1 MQRDS
6 TRSTSMANID
16 IAKRVYDHTFKM
28 DPIVRS
34 ILDTDVYKLLMLQ
47 TILQEWRDIPVT
59 FSLINRSQ
67 TVKLADEIDEAE
79 LREQLDHART
89 VRLSKKESIWLA
101 GNTFYGKERL
111 FTAEFL
117 QWLKEFQLPE
127 FELTTQDGQYLI
139 DIHGSWAEASLWEI
153 PLLTIISELRSRSAM
168 RGMGRF
174 EVDVTYARAKA
185 KMWEKVLRLK
195 ELPNLHIAD
204 FGTRRRHS
212 FLWQRWC
219 VDALKEGLG
228 SNFIGTSN
236 VLLAMDHDL
245 EAIGTNAHEL
255 PMAVATL
262 SSDDNELAESP
273 YKILESWQ
281 KTYDSNLLIVLPD
294 TYGTTRF
301 LQNAPEWVADW
312 KGFRIDS
319 KDPIEGGEE
328 LIAWWKQR
336 SVDPKDKLIIFS
348 DGLDI
353 DTIES
358 TYHHFEGRVRTS
370 FGWGTN
376 LTNDFRDCAPYPND
390 NLKAFSVVVKIT
402 AANNKPTVKLSDNL
416 AKATGPDDE
425 INRYLRVFG
434 REQLTETKVLV

>member
-1 MQRDS
+1 MIH
-6 TRSTSMANID
+6 ID
-16 IAKRVYDHTFKM
+16 IAKRVYDHTFKH

-47 TILQEWRDIPVT
+47 TIWQEWRDIPVT
-59 FSLINRSQ
+59 FSLINRSK
-67 TVKLADEIDEAE
+67 TVRLAEEIDEVE
-79 LREQLDHART
+79 LREQLEHART
-89 VRLSKKESIWLA
+89 VKLTKKENIWLA

-111 FTAEFL
+111 FSADFL
-117 QWLKEFQLPE
+117 QWLKDYQLPE
-127 FELTTQDGQYLI
+127 FELAKNNGQYTI
-139 DIHGSWAEASLWEI
+139 DVRGSWAEVSLWEI
-153 PLLTIISELRSRSAM
+153 PLLAIISELRSRAAM

-185 KMWEKVLRLK
+185 KMWEKVLKLK
-195 ELPNLHIAD
+195 KLPDLRIAD

-228 SNFIGTSN
+228 NNFVGTSN

-255 PMAVATL
+255 PMVAAALTNNDEDL
-262 SSDDNELAESP
+262 KKAP
-273 YKILESWQ
+273 YRILESWQ
-281 KTYDSNLLIVLPD
+281 KTYDGNLLIVLPD
-294 TYGTTRF
+294 AYGTTRF
-301 LQNAPEWVADW
+301 LEDAPEWVADW
-312 KGFRIDS
+312 SGFRIDS

-328 LIAWWKQR
+328 IIAWWKKMGR
-336 SVDPKDKLIIFS
+336 DPKDKLVIFS

-358 TYHHFEGRVRTS
+358 TYNHFNGKVRTS

-376 LTNDFRDCAPYPND
+376 LTNDFRDCAPYRND
-390 NLKAFSVVVKIT
+390 NLKAFSVVCKVT
-402 AANNKPTVKLSDNL
+402 EADGKPTVKLSDNL
-416 AKATGPDDE
+416 AKATGPKSEVD
-425 INRYLRVFG
+425 RYLRVFG
-434 REQLTETKVLV
+434 NEQLTSTDVHV

>member
-1 MQRDS
+1 ME
-6 TRSTSMANID
+6 NINF
-16 IAKRVYDHTFKM
+16 AKRVYDHTFKL

-59 FSLINRSQ
+59 FSLINRSK
-67 TVKLADEIDEAE
+67 TVRLADEINEAE
-79 LREQLDHART
+79 LREQLEHART
-89 VRLSKKESIWLA
+89 VRLTKKESIWLA

-111 FTAEFL
+111 FNANFL
-117 QWLKEFQLPE
+117 QWLKDYQLPE
-127 FELTTQDGQYLI
+127 FELAKRDGQYII
-139 DIHGSWAEASLWEI
+139 DIHGTWAETSLWEI

-195 ELPNLHIAD
+195 QLPNLKIAD

-219 VDALKEGLG
+219 VDALKEGLDQ
-228 SNFIGTSN
+228 NFIGTSN

-262 SSDDNELAESP
+262 ASNDQELATSP
-273 YKILESWQ
+273 YQVLESWQ
-281 KTYDSNLLIVLPD
+281 KTYDSNLLVVLPD

-301 LQNAPEWVADW
+301 LKDAPDWVADW

-319 KDPIEGGEE
+319 KEPIEGGEE
-328 LIAWWKQR
+328 IIAWWKKKGI
-336 SVDPKDKLIIFS
+336 DPKEKLVIFS

-353 DTIES
+353 ETIES
-358 TYHHFEGRVRTS
+358 TYKHFEGRTRTS

-376 LTNDFRDCAPYPND
+376 LTNDFRDCAPYGNET
-390 NLKAFSVVVKIT
+390 LRAFSVVVKIT
-402 AANNKPTVKLSDNL
+402 SANGEPTVKLSDNL
-416 AKATGPDDE
+416 AKATGPQSE
-425 INRYLRVFG
+425 IERYLKVFG
-434 REQLTETKVLV
+434 HENRSEMEVDV

>member
-1 MQRDS
+1 
-6 TRSTSMANID
+6 MANID

-47 TILQEWRDIPVT
+47 TIHREWRDIPVT
-59 FSLINRSQ
+59 FSLINRSK
-67 TVKLADEIDEAE
+67 TVRLADDIDEAE
-79 LREQLDHART
+79 LREQLEHART
-89 VRLSKKESIWLA
+89 IRLTKKESIWLA

-117 QWLKEFQLPE
+117 QWLKEYQLPE
-127 FELTTQDGQYLI
+127 FELAKRDGQYII
-139 DIHGSWAEASLWEI
+139 DIHGTWAETSLWEI
-153 PLLTIISELRSRSAM
+153 PLLAIISELRSRATM

-195 ELPNLHIAD
+195 KLPNLNIAD

-228 SNFIGTSN
+228 DNFTGTSN
-236 VLLAMDHDL
+236 VLLAMDLDL

-262 SSDDNELAESP
+262 SNNDEELATSP
-273 YKILESWQ
+273 YKVLESWQ

-301 LQNAPEWVADW
+301 LQNAPDWVADW

-319 KDPIEGGEE
+319 KEPIEGGEE
-328 LIAWWKQR
+328 IVSWWQKKG
-336 SVDPKDKLIIFS
+336 VDPRDKLIIFS

-358 TYHHFEGRVRTS
+358 TYHHFDGRVRTS

-376 LTNDFRDCAPYPND
+376 LTNDFRDCAPYQND
-390 NLKAFSVVVKIT
+390 NLKAFSLVVKIT
-402 AANNKPTVKLSDNL
+402 SANGIPTVKLSDNL
-416 AKATGPDDE
+416 AKATGPE
-425 INRYLRVFG
+425 SEVKRYLQVFG
-434 REQLTETKVLV
+434 HEDRAEIAVEV

>member
-1 MQRDS
+1 
-6 TRSTSMANID
+6 MANID

-47 TILQEWRDIPVT
+47 TIHREWRDIPVT
-59 FSLINRSQ
+59 FSLINRSK
-67 TVKLADEIDEAE
+67 TVRLADDIDEGE
-79 LREQLDHART
+79 LREQLEHART
-89 VRLSKKESIWLA
+89 IRLTKKESIWLA

-117 QWLKEFQLPE
+117 QWLKDYQLPG
-127 FELTTQDGQYLI
+127 FELARRDGQYII
-139 DIHGSWAEASLWEI
+139 DIHGTWAETSLWEI
-153 PLLTIISELRSRSAM
+153 PLLAIISELRSRATM

-195 ELPNLHIAD
+195 ELPGLSIAD

-228 SNFIGTSN
+228 QNFTGTSN

-262 SSDDNELAESP
+262 SGNDEELADSP
-273 YKILESWQ
+273 YQVLERWQ
-281 KTYDSNLLIVLPD
+281 QTYDSNLLIVLPD

-319 KDPIEGGEE
+319 KEPVAGGEE
-328 LIAWWKQR
+328 IIAWWEKMG
-336 SVDPKDKLIIFS
+336 VDPEDKLLIFS

-358 TYHHFEGRVRTS
+358 AYHHFDGRVRTS

-376 LTNDFRDCAPYPND
+376 LTNDFRECAPYQNN
-390 NLKAFSVVVKIT
+390 NLAPFSLVVKLT
-402 AANNKPTVKLSDNL
+402 AANGKPTVKLSDNP
-416 AKATGPDDE
+416 AKATGPDSE
-425 INRYLRVFG
+425 INRYLKIFG
-434 REQLTETKVLV
+434 HEDHTELEVDV

>member
-1 MQRDS
+1 
-6 TRSTSMANID
+6 MANID
-16 IAKRVYDHTFKM
+16 FAKRVYDHTFKM

-59 FSLINRSQ
+59 FSLINRSK

-79 LREQLDHART
+79 LREQLEHART
-89 VRLSKKESIWLA
+89 VRLTKKESIWLA

-111 FTAEFL
+111 FNAEFL
-117 QWLKEFQLPE
+117 QWLKDYQLPE
-127 FELTTQDGQYLI
+127 FELAKRDGQYII
-139 DIHGSWAEASLWEI
+139 DIHGTWAETSLWEI
-153 PLLTIISELRSRSAM
+153 PLLTIISELRSRAAM

-195 ELPNLHIAD
+195 QLPNLKIAD

-228 SNFIGTSN
+228 QNFIGTSN

-262 SSDDNELAESP
+262 SNSDEELAESP
-273 YKILESWQ
+273 YKVLESWQ

-301 LQNAPEWVADW
+301 LQDAPDWVADW

-319 KDPIEGGEE
+319 KEPIEGGEE
-328 LIAWWKQR
+328 IINWWKEKG
-336 SVDPKDKLIIFS
+336 VDPKDKLVIFS

-353 DTIES
+353 ETIES
-358 TYHHFEGRVRTS
+358 TYKHFEGKVRTS

-376 LTNDFRDCAPYPND
+376 LTNDFRDCAPYENE
-390 NLKAFSVVVKIT
+390 NLRAFSVVVKIT
-402 AANNKPTVKLSDNL
+402 SANGEPTVKLSDNL
-416 AKATGPDDE
+416 AKATGPQSE
-425 INRYLRVFG
+425 IDRYLKVFG
-434 REQLTETKVLV
+434 HENRAQVEVEV

>member
-1 MQRDS
+1 
-6 TRSTSMANID
+6 MANID

-34 ILDTDVYKLLMLQ
+34 LLDTDVYKLLMLQ
-47 TILQEWRDIPVT
+47 TIHREWRDTPVT
-59 FSLINRSQ
+59 FSLINRSK
-67 TVKLADEIDEAE
+67 TVRLADDIDEAE
-79 LREQLDHART
+79 LREQLEYART
-89 VRLSKKESIWLA
+89 IRLTKKESIWLA

-117 QWLKEFQLPE
+117 QWLKEYQLPE
-127 FELTTQDGQYLI
+127 FELAKRDGQYII
-139 DIHGSWAEASLWEI
+139 DIHGTWAETSLWEI
-153 PLLTIISELRSRSAM
+153 PLLAIISELRSRATM

-195 ELPNLHIAD
+195 NLPNLNIAD

-228 SNFIGTSN
+228 HNFTGTSN

-262 SSDDNELAESP
+262 ANTDKQLAESP
-273 YKILESWQ
+273 YKVLESWQ

-301 LQNAPEWVADW
+301 LQDAPDWVADW

-319 KDPIEGGEE
+319 KEPIEGGEE
-328 LIAWWKQR
+328 IINWWQKKGI
-336 SVDPKDKLIIFS
+336 DPKDRLIIFS

-358 TYHHFEGRVRTS
+358 TYHHFDGRVRTS

-390 NLKAFSVVVKIT
+390 NLSAFSLVVKLT
-402 AANNKPTVKLSDNL
+402 SANGEPTVKLSDNL
-416 AKATGPDDE
+416 AKATGPDSE
-425 INRYLRVFG
+425 IKRYLQVFG
-434 REQLTETKVLV
+434 HEDRTDIQVEV

>member
-1 MQRDS
+1 MVH
-6 TRSTSMANID
+6 ID
-16 IAKRVYDHTFKM
+16 IAKRVYDHTFKL

-47 TILQEWRDIPVT
+47 TIWQEWRDIPVT
-59 FSLINRSQ
+59 FSLINRSK
-67 TVKLADEIDEAE
+67 TVRLAEEIDEAE

-89 VRLSKKESIWLA
+89 VKLTKKENIWLA

-111 FTAEFL
+111 FGAEFL
-117 QWLKEFQLPE
+117 QWLKSYQLPE
-127 FELTTQDGQYLI
+127 FELEKRDGQYVI
-139 DIHGSWAEASLWEI
+139 DIHGTWAEVSLWEI
-153 PLLTIISELRSRSAM
+153 PLLAIISELRSRSAM

-185 KMWEKVLRLK
+185 KMWEKVLRLA
-195 ELPNLHIAD
+195 NLENLRIAD

-255 PMAVATL
+255 PMVAAAL
-262 SSDDNELAESP
+262 ANSDTDLAKAP
-273 YKILESWQ
+273 YEVLESWQ

-294 TYGTTRF
+294 AYGTSRF
-301 LQNAPEWVADW
+301 LKEAPEWVADW
-312 KGFRIDS
+312 SGFRIDS
-319 KDPIEGGEE
+319 KEPIEGGEE
-328 LIAWWKQR
+328 IISWWEKMGK
-336 SVDPKDKLIIFS
+336 DPRDKIIIFS

-376 LTNDFRDCAPYPND
+376 LTNDFRDCAPYRND
-390 NLKAFSVVVKIT
+390 NLKAFSVVCKVT
-402 AANNKPTVKLSDNL
+402 QADGKPTVKLSDNL
-416 AKATGPDDE
+416 AKATGPQE
-425 INRYLRVFG
+425 EVNRYLRVFG
-434 REQLTETKVLV
+434 REHLTTAEVLV

>member
-1 MQRDS
+1 
-6 TRSTSMANID
+6 MANID
-16 IAKRVYDHTFKM
+16 FAKRVYDHTFKM

-47 TILQEWRDIPVT
+47 TILQEWRDMPVT

-67 TVKLADEIDEAE
+67 SVKLADNIDEAE
-79 LREQLDHART
+79 LREQLEHART
-89 VRLSKKESIWLA
+89 IKLSKKESIWLA

-111 FTAEFL
+111 FTEDFL
-117 QWLKEFQLPE
+117 KWLKEYQLPE
-127 FELTTQDGQYLI
+127 FELTKKDGQYII
-139 DIHGSWAEASLWEI
+139 DIHGTWAETSLWEI

-195 ELPNLHIAD
+195 NLPNLKIAD

-262 SSDDNELAESP
+262 SADDSALAQSP
-273 YKILESWQ
+273 YKVLESWQ

-301 LQNAPEWVADW
+301 LEYAPDW
-312 KGFRIDS
+312 LTGWRGFRIDS
-319 KDPIEGGEE
+319 KDPVEGGEE
-328 LIAWWKQR
+328 LINWWKSR
-336 SVDPKDKLIIFS
+336 GINPKDKLIIFS

-358 TYHHFEGRVRTS
+358 TYHHFDGKVQTS

-390 NLKAFSVVVKIT
+390 DLSAFSVVVKIT
-402 AANNKPTVKLSDNL
+402 AANGKPTVKLSDNL
-416 AKATGPDDE
+416 AKATGPEAE
-425 INRYLRVFG
+425 IKRYLEVFG
-434 REQLTETKVLV
+434 REQLTKKAVEV

>member
-1 MQRDS
+1 MIH
-6 TRSTSMANID
+6 ID
-16 IAKRVYDHTFKM
+16 IAKRVYDHTFKH

-47 TILQEWRDIPVT
+47 TIWQEWRDIPVT
-59 FSLINRSQ
+59 FSLINRSKS
-67 TVKLADEIDEAE
+67 VRLAEEIDEVE
-79 LREQLDHART
+79 LREQLEHART
-89 VRLSKKESIWLA
+89 VKLTKKENIWLA

-111 FTAEFL
+111 FSADFL
-117 QWLKEFQLPE
+117 QWLKDYQLPE
-127 FELTTQDGQYLI
+127 FELAKNNGQYTI
-139 DIHGSWAEASLWEI
+139 DVRGSWAEVSLWEI
-153 PLLTIISELRSRSAM
+153 PLLAIISELRSRAAM

-185 KMWEKVLRLK
+185 KMWEKVLKLK
-195 ELPNLHIAD
+195 KLPDLRIAD

-228 SNFIGTSN
+228 NNFVGTSN

-255 PMAVATL
+255 PMVAAALTNNDEDL
-262 SSDDNELAESP
+262 KQAP
-273 YKILESWQ
+273 YRILESWQ
-281 KTYDSNLLIVLPD
+281 KTYDGNLLIVLPD
-294 TYGTTRF
+294 AYGTTRF
-301 LQNAPEWVADW
+301 LQDAPEWVADW
-312 KGFRIDS
+312 SGFRIDS

-328 LIAWWKQR
+328 IIAWWKKMGR
-336 SVDPKDKLIIFS
+336 DPKDKLVIFS

-358 TYHHFEGRVRTS
+358 TYNHFNGKVRTS

-376 LTNDFRDCAPYPND
+376 LTNDFRDCAPYRND
-390 NLKAFSVVVKIT
+390 NLKAFSVVCKVT
-402 AANNKPTVKLSDNL
+402 EADGKPTVKLSDNL
-416 AKATGPDDE
+416 AKATGPKSEVD
-425 INRYLRVFG
+425 RYLRVFG
-434 REQLTETKVLV
+434 NEHLTSTDVQV

>member
-1 MQRDS
+1 MVH
-6 TRSTSMANID
+6 ID
-16 IAKRVYDHTFKM
+16 IAKRVYDHTFKL

-47 TILQEWRDIPVT
+47 TIWQEWRDIPVT
-59 FSLINRSQ
+59 FSLINRSK
-67 TVKLADEIDEAE
+67 TVRLAEEIDEAE

-89 VRLSKKESIWLA
+89 VKLTKKENIWLA

-111 FTAEFL
+111 FGAEFL
-117 QWLKEFQLPE
+117 QWLKSYQLPE
-127 FELTTQDGQYLI
+127 FELEKRDGQYVI
-139 DIHGSWAEASLWEI
+139 DIHGTWAEVSLWEI
-153 PLLTIISELRSRSAM
+153 PLLAIISELRSRSAM

-185 KMWEKVLRLK
+185 KMWEKVLRLA
-195 ELPNLHIAD
+195 NLENLRIAD

-255 PMAVATL
+255 PMVAAAL
-262 SSDDNELAESP
+262 ANSDTDLAKAP
-273 YKILESWQ
+273 YEVLESWQ

-294 TYGTTRF
+294 AYGTSRF
-301 LQNAPEWVADW
+301 LKQAPEWVADW
-312 KGFRIDS
+312 SGFRIDS
-319 KDPIEGGEE
+319 KEPIEGGEE
-328 LIAWWKQR
+328 IISWWEKMGK
-336 SVDPKDKLIIFS
+336 DPRDKIIIFS

-376 LTNDFRDCAPYPND
+376 LTNDFRDCAPYRND
-390 NLKAFSVVVKIT
+390 NLKAFSVVCKVT
-402 AANNKPTVKLSDNL
+402 QADGKPTVKLSDNL
-416 AKATGPDDE
+416 AKATGPQE
-425 INRYLRVFG
+425 EVNRYLRVFG
-434 REQLTETKVLV
+434 REHLTTAEVLV

>member
-1 MQRDS
+1 
-6 TRSTSMANID
+6 MANID
-16 IAKRVYDHTFKM
+16 IAKRVHDHTFKM

-59 FSLINRSQ
+59 FSLINRSK
-67 TVKLADEIDEAE
+67 TVKLADDINEVE
-79 LREQLDHART
+79 LRDQLEHART
-89 VRLSKKESIWLA
+89 VRLTKKESIWLA

-117 QWLKEFQLPE
+117 QWLKDYQLPE
-127 FELTTQDGQYLI
+127 FELAKHDGQYII
-139 DIHGSWAEASLWEI
+139 DIHGSWADVSLWEI
-153 PLLTIISELRSRSAM
+153 PLLTIISELRSRAAM

-195 ELPNLHIAD
+195 QLPNLRIAD

-228 SNFIGTSN
+228 QNFIGTSN

-255 PMAVATL
+255 PMAVAAL
-262 SSDDNELAESP
+262 ADNDTALANSP
-273 YKILESWQ
+273 YKVLESWQ

-301 LQNAPEWVADW
+301 LQNAPKWVADW

-328 LIAWWKQR
+328 IIAWWEKMG
-336 SVDPKDKLIIFS
+336 VDPSNKLIIFS

-353 DTIES
+353 ETIES

-376 LTNDFRDCAPYPND
+376 LTNDFRDCAPYTND
-390 NLKAFSVVVKIT
+390 SLKAFSVVVKIT
-402 AANNKPTVKLSDNL
+402 SANGKPTVKLSDNL
-416 AKATGPDDE
+416 AKATGPESE
-425 INRYLRVFG
+425 INKYLKVFG
-434 REQLTETKVLV
+434 HEHLSEKEVFV

>member
-1 MQRDS
+1 MS
-6 TRSTSMANID
+6 NID
-16 IAKRVYDHTFKM
+16 FAQRVYDHTFKM

-47 TILQEWRDIPVT
+47 TIQQEWQDIPVT
-59 FSLINRSQ
+59 FSLINRST
-67 TVKLADEIDEAE
+67 TVRLAEEIDETE
-79 LREQLDHART
+79 LREQLEHART

-101 GNTFYGKERL
+101 GNTFYGQERL
-111 FTAEFL
+111 FNAEFL
-117 QWLKEFQLPE
+117 QWLRDYQLPE
-127 FELTTQDGQYLI
+127 FELAKRDGQYVI
-139 DIHGSWAEASLWEI
+139 DIHGTWAETSLWEI
-153 PLLTIISELRSRSAM
+153 PLLTIISELRSRAAL

-195 ELPNLHIAD
+195 QLPNLKIAD

-219 VDALKEGLG
+219 VDALKEGLND
-228 SNFIGTSN
+228 NFIGTSN

-262 SSDDNELAESP
+262 SNNDEELAKSP
-273 YKILESWQ
+273 YRVLESWQ

-301 LQNAPEWVADW
+301 LEDAPDWVGNW

-319 KDPIEGGEE
+319 KEPIAGGEE
-328 LIAWWKQR
+328 IIAWWK
-336 SVDPKDKLIIFS
+336 SKGIDPKEKLIIFS

-353 DTIES
+353 ETIES
-358 TYHHFEGRVRTS
+358 AYNHFDGRVRTS

-376 LTNDFRDCAPYPND
+376 LTNDFRDCAPYHTD
-390 NLKAFSVVVKIT
+390 SLQAFSVVVKLT
-402 AANNKPTVKLSDNL
+402 SANGTPTVKLSDNI
-416 AKATGPDDE
+416 AKATGPQAE
-425 INRYLRVFG
+425 IERYLKIFG
-434 REQLTETKVLV
+434 HENRENTEVVV

>member
-1 MQRDS
+1 
-6 TRSTSMANID
+6 MANTD

-59 FSLINRSQ
+59 FSLINRSK
-67 TVKLADEIDEAE
+67 TVKLAQEIDETE
-79 LREQLDHART
+79 LREQLEYART
-89 VRLSKKESIWLA
+89 VRLTKKESIWLA

-117 QWLKEFQLPE
+117 QWLKEYQLPE
-127 FELTTQDGQYLI
+127 FELSKQDGQYRI
-139 DIHGSWAEASLWEI
+139 DIHGTWAQVSLWEI
-153 PLLTIISELRSRSAM
+153 PLLTIISELRSRAAT
-168 RGMGRF
+168 RGMGPF
-174 EVDVTYARAKA
+174 ELDVTYARAKA

-195 ELPNLHIAD
+195 KLPDLKIAD

-228 SNFIGTSN
+228 TNFIGTSN

-255 PMAVATL
+255 PMVVATL
-262 SSDDNELAESP
+262 SKDDTSLASSP
-273 YKILESWQ
+273 YQILERWQ

-301 LQNAPEWVADW
+301 LQDAPDWVADW

-319 KDPIEGGEE
+319 KEPIAGGEE
-328 LIAWWKQR
+328 IIAWWKKKGI
-336 SVDPKDKLIIFS
+336 DPKEKLIIFS

-353 DTIES
+353 ETIES
-358 TYHHFEGRVRTS
+358 TYHHFQGKVRTS

-376 LTNDFRDCAPYPND
+376 LTNDFRQCAPYPNES
-390 NLKAFSVVVKIT
+390 LRAFSVVVKVT
-402 AANNKPTVKLSDNL
+402 SANGKPTVKLSDNL
-416 AKATGPDDE
+416 AKATGPKKE
-425 INRYLRVFG
+425 VERYLKVFG
-434 REQLTETKVLV
+434 REDLTVSEVEV

>member
-1 MQRDS
+1 
-6 TRSTSMANID
+6 MANSD

-59 FSLINRSQ
+59 FSLINRSK
-67 TVKLADEIDEAE
+67 TVKLAQEIDETE
-79 LREQLDHART
+79 LREQLEYARKI
-89 VRLSKKESIWLA
+89 RLTKKESIWLA

-117 QWLKEFQLPE
+117 QWLKEYQLPE
-127 FELTTQDGQYLI
+127 FELSKQDGQYRI
-139 DIHGSWAEASLWEI
+139 DIHGTWAQVSLWEI
-153 PLLTIISELRSRSAM
+153 PLLTIISELRSRAAT
-168 RGMGRF
+168 RGMGPF
-174 EVDVTYARAKA
+174 ELDVTYARAKA

-195 ELPNLHIAD
+195 KLPDLKIAD

-228 SNFIGTSN
+228 TNFIGTSN

-255 PMAVATL
+255 PMVVATL
-262 SSDDNELAESP
+262 SKDDTSLASSP
-273 YKILESWQ
+273 YQILERWQ

-301 LQNAPEWVADW
+301 LQDAPDWVADW

-319 KDPIEGGEE
+319 KEPIAGGEE
-328 LIAWWKQR
+328 IIAWWKKKGI
-336 SVDPKDKLIIFS
+336 DPKEKLIIFS

-353 DTIES
+353 ETIES
-358 TYHHFEGRVRTS
+358 TYHHFQGKVRTS

-376 LTNDFRDCAPYPND
+376 LTNDFRQCAPYPNES
-390 NLKAFSVVVKIT
+390 LRAFSVVVKVT
-402 AANNKPTVKLSDNL
+402 SANGKPTVKLSDNL
-416 AKATGPDDE
+416 AKATGPKKE
-425 INRYLRVFG
+425 LERYLKVFG
-434 REQLTETKVLV
+434 REDLTVSEVEV

>member
-1 MQRDS
+1 MVH
-6 TRSTSMANID
+6 ID
-16 IAKRVYDHTFKM
+16 IAKRVYDHTFKL

-47 TILQEWRDIPVT
+47 TIWQEWRDIPVT
-59 FSLINRSQ
+59 FSLINRSK
-67 TVKLADEIDEAE
+67 TVRLAEEIDEGE

-89 VRLSKKESIWLA
+89 VKLTKKENIWLA

-111 FTAEFL
+111 FRAEFL
-117 QWLKEFQLPE
+117 QWLKNYQLPE
-127 FELTTQDGQYLI
+127 FELQKRDGQYVI
-139 DIHGSWAEASLWEI
+139 DIHGSWAEVSLWEI
-153 PLLTIISELRSRSAM
+153 PLLAIISELRSRSAM

-185 KMWEKVLRLK
+185 KMWEKVLRLA
-195 ELPNLHIAD
+195 NLENLRIAD

-255 PMAVATL
+255 PMVAAAL
-262 SSDDNELAESP
+262 AHSDADLAKAP
-273 YKILESWQ
+273 YEVLESWQ

-294 TYGTTRF
+294 AYGTSRF
-301 LQNAPEWVADW
+301 LKEAPEWVADW
-312 KGFRIDS
+312 SGFRIDS
-319 KDPIEGGEE
+319 KEPIEGGEE
-328 LIAWWKQR
+328 IISWWEKMGK
-336 SVDPKDKLIIFS
+336 DPRDKIIIFS

-376 LTNDFRDCAPYPND
+376 LTNDFRDCAPYRND
-390 NLKAFSVVVKIT
+390 NLKAFSVVCKVT
-402 AANNKPTVKLSDNL
+402 QADGKPTVKLSDNL
-416 AKATGPDDE
+416 AKATGPQE
-425 INRYLRVFG
+425 EVNRYLRVFG
-434 REQLTETKVLV
+434 REHLTTAEVLV

>member
-1 MQRDS
+1 
-6 TRSTSMANID
+6 MANID

-47 TILQEWRDIPVT
+47 TIHREWRDIPVT
-59 FSLINRSQ
+59 FSLINRSK
-67 TVKLADEIDEAE
+67 TVRLADDIDEVE
-79 LREQLDHART
+79 LREQLEHART
-89 VRLSKKESIWLA
+89 IRLTKKESIWLA

-117 QWLKEFQLPE
+117 QWLKEYQLPE
-127 FELTTQDGQYLI
+127 FELAKRDGQYII
-139 DIHGSWAEASLWEI
+139 DIHGTWAETSLWEI
-153 PLLTIISELRSRSAM
+153 PLLAIISELRSRATM

-195 ELPNLHIAD
+195 KLPDLNIAD

-228 SNFIGTSN
+228 QNFTGTSN

-262 SSDDNELAESP
+262 ANNDKELADSP
-273 YKILESWQ
+273 YKVLESWQ

-301 LQNAPEWVADW
+301 LQNAPDWVADW

-319 KDPIEGGEE
+319 KEPIEGGEE
-328 LIAWWKQR
+328 IINWWQAKGI
-336 SVDPKDKLIIFS
+336 DPKDKLIIFS

-358 TYHHFEGRVRTS
+358 TYHHFDGRVRTS

-376 LTNDFRDCAPYPND
+376 LTNDFRDCAPYQND
-390 NLKAFSVVVKIT
+390 NLKAFSLVVKIT
-402 AANNKPTVKLSDNL
+402 SANGIPTVKLSDNL
-416 AKATGPDDE
+416 AKATGPE
-425 INRYLRVFG
+425 SEVNRYLQVFG
-434 REQLTETKVLV
+434 HEDRTEMKVEV

>member
-1 MQRDS
+1 
-6 TRSTSMANID
+6 MANID

-47 TILQEWRDIPVT
+47 TIHREWRDIPVT
-59 FSLINRSQ
+59 FSLINRSK
-67 TVKLADEIDEAE
+67 TVRLADDIDEVE
-79 LREQLDHART
+79 LREQLEHART
-89 VRLSKKESIWLA
+89 IRLTKKESIWLA

-117 QWLKEFQLPE
+117 QWLKEYQLPE
-127 FELTTQDGQYLI
+127 FELAKRDGQYII
-139 DIHGSWAEASLWEI
+139 DIHGTWAETSLWEI
-153 PLLTIISELRSRSAM
+153 PLLAIISELRSRATM

-195 ELPNLHIAD
+195 KLPDLNIAD

-228 SNFIGTSN
+228 QNFTGTSN

-262 SSDDNELAESP
+262 SNNDEELADSP
-273 YKILESWQ
+273 YKVLESWQ

-301 LQNAPEWVADW
+301 LQNAPDWVADW

-319 KDPIEGGEE
+319 KEPIEGGEE
-328 LIAWWKQR
+328 IINWWQAKGI
-336 SVDPKDKLIIFS
+336 DPKDKLIIFS

-358 TYHHFEGRVRTS
+358 TYHHFDGGVRTS

-376 LTNDFRDCAPYPND
+376 LTNDFRDCAPYQND
-390 NLKAFSVVVKIT
+390 NLKAFSLVVKIT
-402 AANNKPTVKLSDNL
+402 SANGIPTVKLSDNL
-416 AKATGPDDE
+416 AKATGPE
-425 INRYLRVFG
+425 SEVNRYLQVFG
-434 REQLTETKVLV
+434 HEDRTEMKVEV

>member
-1 MQRDS
+1 
-6 TRSTSMANID
+6 MANID
-16 IAKRVYDHTFKM
+16 IAKRVHDHTFKM

-59 FSLINRSQ
+59 FSLINRSK
-67 TVKLADEIDEAE
+67 TVRLADDIDETE
-79 LREQLDHART
+79 LREQLEHART
-89 VRLSKKESIWLA
+89 IRLTKKESIWLA

-117 QWLKEFQLPE
+117 QWLKDYQLPE
-127 FELTTQDGQYLI
+127 FELAKRDGQYII
-139 DIHGSWAEASLWEI
+139 DIHGTWADTSLWEI
-153 PLLTIISELRSRSAM
+153 PLLTIISELRSRAAM
-168 RGMGRF
+168 RGMGPF
-174 EVDVTYARAKA
+174 EMDVTYARAKA

-195 ELPNLHIAD
+195 QLPNLRIAD

-228 SNFIGTSN
+228 QNFIGTSN

-262 SSDDNELAESP
+262 AKNDEELTNSP
-273 YKILESWQ
+273 YKVLESWQ

-301 LQNAPEWVADW
+301 LENAPDWVADW

-319 KDPIEGGEE
+319 KEPIEGGDE
-328 LIAWWKQR
+328 IINWWKKKGI
-336 SVDPKDKLIIFS
+336 DPKEKLIIFS

-353 DTIES
+353 GTIES
-358 TYHHFEGRVRTS
+358 TYHHFDGRVRTS

-376 LTNDFRDCAPYPND
+376 LTNDFRDCAPYPNES
-390 NLKAFSVVVKIT
+390 LRAFSVVVKIT
-402 AANNKPTVKLSDNL
+402 SANGEPTVKLSDNL
-416 AKATGPDDE
+416 AKATGPE
-425 INRYLRVFG
+425 SEVQRYLQVFG
-434 REQLTETKVLV
+434 HENRAETEVEV